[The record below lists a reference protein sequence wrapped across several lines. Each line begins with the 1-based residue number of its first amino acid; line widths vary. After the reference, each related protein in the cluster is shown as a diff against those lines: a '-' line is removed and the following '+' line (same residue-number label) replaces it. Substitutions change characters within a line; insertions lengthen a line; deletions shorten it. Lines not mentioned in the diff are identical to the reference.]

1 MNDEAIIAEPE
12 IYITRLVPST
22 DDISG
27 NSRDRSSFGSHVSEH
42 IFRSV
47 YSYTDLRLGMYLSF
61 VEGDGRGTIT
71 DRTIALHFLFFQSK
85 TLRSYRNLFT
95 IGTFEKIVRENICYF
110 CSLKRFWK
118 YLLNLNVLK
127 ESKCSFSNSGRTSI
141 GSNLIRCGSKRAPS
155 VVLSTDSILSI
166 FDRLSNVYRK
176 YYRRIIKF
184 ILLPAVYG
192 ACFSKEMERV

>member
-61 VEGDGRGTIT
+61 VARWEGLPT
-71 DRTIALHFLFFQSK
+71 DPTIAFPFFFFLLIEK
-85 TLRSYRNLFT
+85 R
-95 IGTFEKIVRENICYF
+95 FEKIVRENICYF
-110 CSLKRFWK
+110 CSLFGNNF
-118 YLLNLNVLK
+118 L
-127 ESKCSFSNSGRTSI
+127 
-141 GSNLIRCGSKRAPS
+141 
-155 VVLSTDSILSI
+155 
-166 FDRLSNVYRK
+166 
-176 YYRRIIKF
+176 
-184 ILLPAVYG
+184 
-192 ACFSKEMERV
+192 

>member
-71 DRTIALHFLFFQSK
+71 DRTIALHFLFFFNRK
-85 TLRSYRNLFT
+85 LFART
-95 IGTFEKIVRENICYF
+95 AIYLPSEH
-110 CSLKRFWK
+110 LKRSCVK
-118 YLLNLNVLK
+118 
-127 ESKCSFSNSGRTSI
+127 
-141 GSNLIRCGSKRAPS
+141 
-155 VVLSTDSILSI
+155 I
-166 FDRLSNVYRK
+166 FVIFVASNVFGNTY
-176 YYRRIIKF
+176 
-184 ILLPAVYG
+184 
-192 ACFSKEMERV
+192 